1 MAERGTLFLT
11 GASGHTGCRMARRLL
26 NDGWRLRCLSH
37 TRAHR
42 HFIPNPDRV
51 EIIRGNLFEPE
62 GLARHI
68 SGCTAVIHMAH
79 VGFTPAVINL
89 CELGGVRRMICL
101 SSTRRFTRY
110 QGETSRRVIVG
121 ERALEQSSLEF
132 TVLRSTM
139 IFGGCR
145 DRNIEKIVRWLK
157 RCRFMPLI
165 RGGQNLLQP
174 VFVHDLVEAVIMT
187 LEEPEQTK
195 RKFMTI
201 AGPEPMSQRQL
212 VEKVGGS
219 LNRPPVWIPVPWLM
233 MYSLAWVLEKL
244 HGNPLVD
251 RAGIRRLLEDKDFD
265 ISATLEILEGWRP
278 RNFDEAVAIKISGSA

>member
-26 NDGWRLRCLSH
+26 SDGWRLRCLSN
-37 TRAHR
+37 TWAHR
-42 HFIPNPDRV
+42 HFIPNSDRV
-51 EIIRGNLFEPE
+51 EIIRGNLIHPE
-62 GLARHI
+62 GLARNI

-79 VGFTPAVINL
+79 VGFMPEVIRL

-110 QGETSRRVIVG
+110 QGVTSRRVIMG
-121 ERALEQSSLEF
+121 ERVIEQSSLEF

-165 RGGQNLLQP
+165 CGGQNLVQP
-174 VFVHDLVEAVIMT
+174 VFVDDLVEAVTMT
-187 LEEPEQTK
+187 LEEPEKTK
-195 RKFMTI
+195 RKFMTL

-212 VEKVGGS
+212 VEKVGERLG
-219 LNRPPVWIPVPWLM
+219 RPPVWIPVPWIM

-244 HGNPLVD
+244 QRNPLVD

-265 ISATLEILEGWRP
+265 ISTTLKILEGWSP
-278 RNFDEAVAIKISGSA
+278 RNFDEAVAIKISGPS